1 MRCSSCLRTR
11 RASRPRCWISS
22 NASRRAVKVRAGLDA
37 MPVRLRE
44 LARRASVF
52 RYGFDMIEL
61 AVVDPE
67 ATAGELQQLEE
78 AEIIVRDPR
87 PGEAQQWRLRHA
99 TLKEVVYAS
108 LPKRER

>member
-1 MRCSSCLRTR
+1 
-11 RASRPRCWISS
+11 
-22 NASRRAVKVRAGLDA
+22 
-37 MPVRLRE
+37 MPARLRE

-52 RYGFDMIEL
+52 RYGFDIIEL

-67 ATAGELQQLEE
+67 ATADELQQLEE
-78 AEIIVRDPR
+78 AEVIVREPR

-108 LPKRER
+108 LPKPERMRLHELVARFLLQNGHPPVAP